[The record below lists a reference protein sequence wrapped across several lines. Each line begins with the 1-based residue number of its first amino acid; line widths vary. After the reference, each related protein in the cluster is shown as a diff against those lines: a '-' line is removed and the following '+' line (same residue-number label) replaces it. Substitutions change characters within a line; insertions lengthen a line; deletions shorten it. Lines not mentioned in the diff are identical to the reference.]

1 MKHHAKS
8 MQTHL
13 KVHDALS
20 NNKSGK
26 ITNNIYC
33 LQIQQCVR
41 SFIFSF
47 SELFSNCRNILWHGI
62 KNEGKIV
69 MGRHRTRQ
77 HFFIFC
83 ISIDAYTKLT
93 SCSALKCKMLYI
105 KISCLISQFV
115 ISCHVATRY
124 IKIIITSDE
133 KDPYL
138 YAIARKI
145 HIYLQSASSLRRR
158 YSMNDNHQG
167 LVLKILTPFL
177 NIMTKKNIFAV
188 FF

>member
-1 MKHHAKS
+1 
-8 MQTHL
+8 
-13 KVHDALS
+13 
-20 NNKSGK
+20 
-26 ITNNIYC
+26 
-33 LQIQQCVR
+33 
-41 SFIFSF
+41 
-47 SELFSNCRNILWHGI
+47 
-62 KNEGKIV
+62 
-69 MGRHRTRQ
+69 
-77 HFFIFC
+77 
-83 ISIDAYTKLT
+83 
-93 SCSALKCKMLYI
+93 MLYI

-138 YAIARKI
+138 YATTRKI
-145 HIYLQSASSLRRR
+145 HIYIYIYLQSASSLMRR

-188 FF
+188 FFNKKCSLCCLGYHFEQDNCLIYIAIYIFFSKVCLVVLLPAPHFEPYNQTAGFSPIEDAPLKPSISFKKYGCYFL